1 MFALY
6 TLNKGRF
13 TFYSLFD
20 NLHDAKTEKDYLR
33 SMLGVDARLF
43 KC

>member
-6 TLNKGRF
+6 TFHKGQF

-20 NLHDAKTEKDYLR
+20 NRRDAQTERDYLR
-33 SMLGVDARLF
+33 SMLGVDSRLF